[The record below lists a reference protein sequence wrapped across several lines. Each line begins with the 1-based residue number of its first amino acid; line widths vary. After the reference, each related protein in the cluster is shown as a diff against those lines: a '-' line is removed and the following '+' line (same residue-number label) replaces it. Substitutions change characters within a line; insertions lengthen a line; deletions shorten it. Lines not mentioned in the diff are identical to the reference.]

1 MYPRTESGE
10 DEDSGWRPLAVT
22 QTGAGRQADDWGDGQ
37 YSNFNSSQGGIKI
50 GVAWMV
56 AWVIVRKDQ
65 WSSTIIGKQS
75 QVEESSQAL
84 CL

>member
-37 YSNFNSSQGGIKI
+37 YSNFNSSQGGIEI

-56 AWVIVRKDQ
+56 ATSESADCFSQ
-65 WSSTIIGKQS
+65 TAEIILPPQFPNDPPVLK
-75 QVEESSQAL
+75 
-84 CL
+84 

>member
-37 YSNFNSSQGGIKI
+37 YSNFNSSQGEIEVDLSG
-50 GVAWMV
+50 GMGDCQERLA
-56 AWVIVRKDQ
+56 VINCYR
-65 WSSTIIGKQS
+65 
-75 QVEESSQAL
+75 
-84 CL
+84 